1 MQIYKPAT
9 DLALSSLNED
19 VTHRTLRLLNV
30 LVDSEERSFLDDP
43 AFAATITAFT
53 KRILALATAS
63 VENEALLFEV
73 LFGIAAKLRLQPQY
87 LRRWFRP
94 GARNEN
100 NVSRI
105 ALDST
110 QSRAFEGDFPLF
122 YLLLDHVHHEGK
134 VGEFAR
140 TGLLY
145 IIESAARSDGL
156 EKWVVESD
164 LATLMASGLGA
175 LYSQLNR

>member
-19 VTHRTLRLLNV
+19 ITHRTLRLLNA
-30 LVDSEERSFLDDP
+30 LVDSEERSFLDD
-43 AFAATITAFT
+43 ASFAATITAFT
-53 KRILALATAS
+53 KRILALASTS
-63 VENEALLFEV
+63 VEHEALLFEV
-73 LFGIAAKLRLQPQY
+73 LFGVAAKLRLQSQY
-87 LRRWFRP
+87 LRRWFKP
-94 GARNEN
+94 GARNGD
-100 NVSRI
+100 NVTRI
-105 ALDST
+105 GSDQT
-110 QSRAFEGDFPLF
+110 QSHTSEGDFPLF

-145 IIESAARSDGL
+145 IIESAARSERL

-164 LATLMASGLGA
+164 LAKLMASGLGG
-175 LYSQLNR
+175 LYSQLSR